1 MPSKRDWEAG
11 PGKRV
16 SACEKFI
23 DDRYFHTISNLKY
36 SLVFEINSNFTVL
49 KSCLQAQNPMKSKI
63 TDHLVYLDV
72 SFGRL

>member
-23 DDRYFHTISNLKY
+23 DDTDRYFHTISNLKY
-36 SLVFEINSNFTVL
+36 FLVFEINSNFTVL
-49 KSCLQAQNPMKSKI
+49 KSCLWHKI
-63 TDHLVYLDV
+63 L
-72 SFGRL
+72 